1 MKKLIEYLAR
11 ALAEHPD
18 DVVVE
23 EEHDGDRVILHL
35 YVADDDKGRVIGR
48 EGRVANA
55 IRSLLH
61 VAATRAGVRATLDID

>member
-1 MKKLIEYLAR
+1 MKALVEYLAR
-11 ALAEHPD
+11 ALVRNPEQ
-18 DVVVE
+18 VSVE
-23 EEHDGDRVILHL
+23 EERYGERVVLRLH
-35 YVADDDKGRVIGR
+35 VADDDKGRVIGR

>member
-48 EGRVANA
+48 DGRCANA
-55 IRSLLH
+55 MRSLLH
-61 VAATRAGVRATLDID
+61 VAAVRAGVRATLSID

>member
-1 MKKLIEYLAR
+1 MKKLVEYLAR

-18 DVVVE
+18 DVVVD

-48 EGRVANA
+48 DGRCANA

-61 VAATRAGVRATLDID
+61 VAAVRAGVRATLSID

>member
-23 EEHDGDRVILHL
+23 EEHDGDRVLLHL

-48 EGRVANA
+48 DGRCANA
-55 IRSLLH
+55 MRSLLH
-61 VAATRAGVRATLDID
+61 VAAVRAGVRATLSID

>member
-1 MKKLIEYLAR
+1 MKPLIEYLAR

-35 YVADDDKGRVIGR
+35 YVNDEDKGRVIGR
-48 EGRVANA
+48 DGRCANA
-55 IRSLLH
+55 MRSLLH
-61 VAATRAGVRATLDID
+61 VAAVRSGVRATLSIE